1 MPKLIVMTHPG
12 KTKLVPLAAADTRI
26 GRANSNDVV
35 IDSDRVSRFHA
46 TLTVE
51 SGAVWIRDLDSSNGT
66 FVNGHRITSRALS
79 NGDTILIGDCQM
91 RFLAGEQNVTPAEAL
106 RLMTIPGALM
116 DLDKL
121 RKPGPR

>member
-12 KTKLVPLAAADTRI
+12 KTKLVPLSAADTKI
-26 GRANSNDVV
+26 GRASSNDVV

-66 FVNGHRITSRALS
+66 FVNGHRVTSRALS
-79 NGDTILIGDCQM
+79 NGDNILIGDCQM
-91 RFLAGEQNVTPAEAL
+91 RFLAGEQHVTPAEAL
-106 RLMTIPGALM
+106 RLMTIPGLLV

-121 RKPGPR
+121 RKR

>member
-12 KTKLVPLAAADTRI
+12 RTKLVPLAAAATKI
-26 GRANSNDVV
+26 GRAGSNDVV

-79 NGDTILIGDCQM
+79 NGDNILIGDCQM
-91 RFLAGEQNVTPAEAL
+91 RFLAGEENVTPAEAL
-106 RLMTIPGALM
+106 RLMTIPGVLV

-121 RKPGPR
+121 RKR

>member
-12 KTKLVPLAAADTRI
+12 KTKLVPLTATATKI
-26 GRANSNDVV
+26 GRAGSNDVV

-51 SGAVWIRDLDSSNGT
+51 SGAVWIRDLDSSTGT

-79 NGDTILIGDCQM
+79 NGDSIDIGDCQM
-91 RFLAGEQNVTPAEAL
+91 RFLAGEENVTPAEAL
-106 RLMTIPGALM
+106 RLMTSPGVLV

-121 RKPGPR
+121 RKR

>member
-12 KTKLVPLAAADTRI
+12 RTKLVPLTATATKI
-26 GRANSNDVV
+26 GRAGSNDFV

-79 NGDTILIGDCQM
+79 NGDNILIGDCQM
-91 RFLAGEQNVTPAEAL
+91 RVLAGEENVTPAEAL
-106 RLMTIPGALM
+106 RLMTIPGVLV

-121 RKPGPR
+121 RKR

>member
-1 MPKLIVMTHPG
+1 
-12 KTKLVPLAAADTRI
+12 
-26 GRANSNDVV
+26 
-35 IDSDRVSRFHA
+35 VSRFHA

-79 NGDTILIGDCQM
+79 NGDSILIGDCQM
-91 RFLAGEQNVTPAEAL
+91 RFLAGEENVTPAEAL
-106 RLMTIPGALM
+106 LLMTIPGVLV

-121 RKPGPR
+121 RKR